1 MIMKTILNRF
11 PTFGQR
17 NKFNWNSFFWLFEK
31 IWFFLLW
38 LNIYFQKN
46 ENFQKWEKMVSDGIF
61 ELAIANLVGFDLLFV
76 KID

>member
-11 PTFGQR
+11 PTFGLR
-17 NKFNWNSFFWLFEK
+17 NKFKWNIFFWLFEK
-31 IWFFLLW
+31 IWFFPFVTQHL
-38 LNIYFQKN
+38 FSKN

-61 ELAIANLVGFDLLFV
+61 ELAIANLVGFDHLFV